1 MKDFNVNII
10 LNTYRGDQK
19 ALRRAV
25 QSCLD
30 QYKCNVKLIVSTV
43 VGDPSIETLKKFDVK
58 IVTRDEPGIYAQL
71 NTALKEITEEWWC
84 YMSGNDEAYPKKM
97 YSEITRCLNNNAKI
111 CYSAFDSYNTSTK
124 KLTLKKF
131 PEYSFLKHLEG
142 NFVTDV
148 ATMHRSV
155 SDKYAPF
162 SEEFDNMGYWDFWLR
177 IGREHPEYFVYNNS
191 PTFKYI
197 VSGDSRHVK
206 RKKNPEWVKREFDD
220 RVKMLKRF
228 GPLRGRYKKGL
239 AK

>member
-1 MKDFNVNII
+1 
-10 LNTYRGDQK
+10 
-19 ALRRAV
+19 
-25 QSCLD
+25 
-30 QYKCNVKLIVSTV
+30 
-43 VGDPSIETLKKFDVK
+43 
-58 IVTRDEPGIYAQL
+58 
-71 NTALKEITEEWWC
+71 
-84 YMSGNDEAYPKKM
+84 MSGNDEAYPKKM
-97 YSEITRCLNNNAKI
+97 YSEITHCLNNNAKI

-148 ATMHRSV
+148 ATMHKSV

-177 IGREHPEYFVYNNS
+177 IGREHPEYFAYNNS

-197 VSGDSRHVK
+197 ISDDSRHVK
-206 RKKNPEWVKREFDD
+206 RKKDPRWVKKEFND

-228 GPLRGRYKKGL
+228 GTLRGPYKKGFVR
-239 AK
+239 